1 MPAVG
6 TRVRTYGLQRKPEYN
21 DLVGTVKSEVDGGR
35 WCIVLDKDGR
45 ELALKPENFTEC
57 ECDESDIDHLDSGAV
72 VCKVHRLEVCAAC
85 GMDFRLLNSEKG
97 ISVPDAE
104 PLSISAKKLG
114 AQDEG
119 LRNLDPSRLS
129 AIVDMRARKEWGG
142 KGPLMQAFD
151 KTFSIMEKM
160 LARQNKRPTID
171 EDLAFHVRETHL
183 AIAKT
188 FESEKVRV
196 KLVRDEAESAD
207 ICILYLGAFDAS
219 AEGRQQADL
228 SESWPTKPIILVWY
242 QCNRVTDPD
251 FARNME
257 QWEPALAK
265 AKSVGAPID
274 KELDRIAAAT
284 VDRKEI
290 DALQTLLDHNAKLL
304 SAEWLAKNQP
314 PPTFA
319 VSFITPLKKRALSH
333 EGAQASARVCVC
345 GAAHPKLKCTRC
357 SSVWYCQK
365 SCQVADWKSHKKACK
380 SPQER
385 AADPYTVIVRVG
397 RHDPAL
403 EDQRFMYTYSQHN
416 AVSEELAKLAQ
427 IGGDFEK
434 SKFDLFQPLSV
445 PVGEG
450 ASFIAKIQTPP
461 AAGEPMMVY
470 DKGKNFQTLIHPGNA
485 PPEGYRRIFD
495 LIRTQGQAQGRK
507 GYFSAALQ
515 EHGTELHIY
524 ASALL
529 PAQSW

>member
-6 TRVRTYGLQRKPEYN
+6 MRVRTYGLRGKPEYN
-21 DLVGTVKSEVDGGR
+21 DLVGRVKSEVDGGR

-57 ECDESDIDHLDSGAV
+57 ECDVSDIDHLDSGAV
-72 VCKVHRLEVCAAC
+72 VCKAHRLEVCGAC

-97 ISVPDAE
+97 VSVPVAE

-114 AQDEG
+114 AHDEG

-129 AIVDMRARKEWGG
+129 AIVDTQARSEWGG
-142 KGPLMQAFD
+142 RGPLTQAFTQ
-151 KTFSIMEKM
+151 TFSMMEKM
-160 LARQNKRPTID
+160 LAQQDKRPTID
-171 EDLAFHVRETHL
+171 EDVAFHVRETHL
-183 AIAKT
+183 AIATT
-188 FESEKVRV
+188 FESEKCRV
-196 KLVRDEAESAD
+196 KFVQDAAQSVG

-219 AEGRQQADL
+219 AEGRQQAVL
-228 SESWPTKPIILVWY
+228 SRSWPTKPIILVWY
-242 QCNRVTDPD
+242 QCNRLTDPD
-251 FARNME
+251 FASNMK
-257 QWEPALAK
+257 QMQPALAK

-274 KELDRIAAAT
+274 KELDRIAGAT
-284 VDRKEI
+284 ADRKEI
-290 DALQTLLDHNAKLL
+290 DALKILLDHNAKLL
-304 SAEWLAKNQP
+304 STEWLAKNQP

-319 VSFITPLKKRALSH
+319 VSFITPLKKRTLSH
-333 EGAQASARVCVC
+333 EGAQASARLCVC
-345 GAAHPKLKCTRC
+345 GAANPKLKCARC
-357 SSVWYCQK
+357 SSVWYCSK

-385 AADPYTVIVRVG
+385 ASDPHTVIVRVG
-397 RHDPAL
+397 RPDPVL
-403 EDQRFMYTYSQHN
+403 EAQGKRFMCTHSMHAAARDQ
-416 AVSEELAKLAQ
+416 VAKPSPES
-427 IGGDFEK
+427 DM
-434 SKFDLFQPLSV
+434 FQPLSV

-450 ASFIAKIQTPP
+450 ASFIAKIQTPLD
-461 AAGEPMMVY
+461 AGAPMMVY

-485 PPEGYRRIFD
+485 SPEGYRRIFH
-495 LIRTQGQAQGRK
+495 LIQTQGQAQGRK